1 MTTQKNICAIK
12 TCGRPSPDSTLCADC
27 IDHLTAEVNRFTYQ
41 DLFELHEI
49 ALREIR
55 PAERNIRTTG
65 KRSLRQDALNVVAW
79 TLWEQLTQT
88 WPELIPTLT
97 KATIHDARMHYQQ
110 IDQGTKTAR
119 RLIEGSP
126 EPKLS
131 PDHVEQKMRE
141 IGTMSPEDAS
151 KWLWKNMRI
160 RISHWRIQKWNQQ
173 GKLTPRTTSDRV
185 NYYHPK
191 DILETLEASREGN
204 MSVNT

>member
-1 MTTQKNICAIK
+1 MTTQQNKCAIK
-12 TCGRPSPDSTLCADC
+12 ACGRPSPDGTLCPHC

-41 DLFELHEI
+41 DLYELYEI
-49 ALREIR
+49 ALRDIR

-65 KRSLRQDALNVVAW
+65 KRALRQDAINVVAW
-79 TLWEQLTQT
+79 TLWEQLTTT

-97 KATIHDARMHYQQ
+97 KASRKEARMHYQQ
-110 IDQGTKTAR
+110 ITQGVQTAR

-126 EPKLS
+126 ETVVS
-131 PDHVEQKMRE
+131 PDHVEQKMKE
-141 IGTMSPEDAS
+141 IGTMPPEEAS
-151 KWLWKNMRI
+151 KWLWKNMRV

-191 DILETLEASREGN
+191 DILETLERSRESK
-204 MSVNT
+204 MSNST